1 MADCALCVYRAVPV
15 AFFEKKK
22 QDVEDGFDMYGHE
35 EKKLGGKFSIFC
47 FPIYNIGEKILAV
60 DSLTLCIIDL
70 FLCSFKSIFLLTR
83 KSSEKS
89 RAKL

>member
-1 MADCALCVYRAVPV
+1 MCISELSLLH
-15 AFFEKKK
+15 FFERRE
-22 QDVEDGFDMYGHE
+22 QGVEDGFDIYGHE
-35 EKKLGGKFSIFC
+35 EKKLGGKVSIFS
-47 FPIYNIGEKILAV
+47 FSIYNIGEKILAV

-70 FLCSFKSIFLLTR
+70 FLCSFKSILLLTR